1 MAWSRGPASPVS
13 GGITA
18 VRRARMSNLCLLVL
32 LLGPGATLAFQMS
45 APRGRPRSRCAT
57 ARCTEP
63 APEPAEPTPEI
74 AEYALER
81 KEEDITLAA
90 ELLAEPAVSG
100 KQDDFTLVAGAKEL
114 QRVLVTGGFGLQV
127 GAATLVFG
135 GAMYWST
142 VALSSDPFWSSP
154 ILPQ

>member
-1 MAWSRGPASPVS
+1 MFRAS
-13 GGITA
+13 G
-18 VRRARMSNLCLLVL
+18 LCVIL

-45 APRGRPRSRCAT
+45 APRGARSRCA

-63 APEPAEPTPEI
+63 APEPAEPAPGI
-74 AEYALER
+74 AEYAQER
-81 KEEDITLAA
+81 KDEDLTLAA
-90 ELLAEPAVSG
+90 ELLAEPAP
-100 KQDDFTLVAGAKEL
+100 KRKEEDFTLVGGAKEL
-114 QRVLVTGGFGLQV
+114 QRVLVTDGFGLQV